1 MCREHEPALKTP
13 HLPSNP
19 SQPCLVSKIY
29 CVASLP
35 HQGHLPTAEVA
46 DQPQGQEFFY
56 LRWCRPMGSHGQTK
70 AKKGGTR
77 EAERGAMNLLEH
89 EKISCA
95 SFDWMSN
102 QFRLYMYCIIS
113 IAVWSCETGLHI
125 DLITIFCGH
134 AALGFLGFPD
144 LQGLQPNTSH
154 SHATATPRAEGPY
167 WYINVPASP
176 KPCRFMS
183 PRPHSAAS
191 WMKSE
196 AMARAAEWQEGFRM
210 VQKGCWLMVNL
221 YPEMNSTSDRAHLH
235 LIKVRLS
242 QGAAESDANQS
253 ERSLPKP
260 FWLSY
265 TTWVWSDGCLKSHLN
280 LSQ

>member
-1 MCREHEPALKTP
+1 MKERSAKCSLRAEHLLRCVKSCTGCIESYTCIYRGWHLIDIMCREHELALKTP

-70 AKKGGTR
+70 AQKGGTR

-89 EKISCA
+89 QKISCA

-102 QFRLYMYCIIS
+102 QFRLYMCCTIS
-113 IAVWSCETGLHI
+113 IAVWSCKAGLHI

-144 LQGLQPNTSH
+144 LQGLPPNTSH
-154 SHATATPRAEGPY
+154 SHAKNTTR
-167 WYINVPASP
+167 
-176 KPCRFMS
+176 R
-183 PRPHSAAS
+183 RP
-191 WMKSE
+191 
-196 AMARAAEWQEGFRM
+196 
-210 VQKGCWLMVNL
+210 V
-221 YPEMNSTSDRAHLH
+221 
-235 LIKVRLS
+235 LI
-242 QGAAESDANQS
+242 
-253 ERSLPKP
+253 
-260 FWLSY
+260 Y
-265 TTWVWSDGCLKSHLN
+265 
-280 LSQ
+280 